1 MAAEV
6 ETFAFQAEINQLLS
20 LIINTFYSNK
30 EIFLRELISNAS
42 DALDK
47 IRYQSL
53 TDASVLDA
61 EPNLEIHI
69 VPDKANNTLTIVDTG
84 IGMTKADLINNL
96 GTIAKSGTKAFMEA
110 LQAGADISMIG
121 QFGVGF
127 YSAYLVAE
135 KVVVTSKSNDDEQYT
150 WESAAGGSFTVSPDA
165 PEAKRIG
172 RGTRIVLTM
181 KEDMA
186 EYLEE
191 RRLKDLV
198 KKHSEFV
205 GFPIKL
211 YVEKTQEK
219 EVTDDDDD
227 DDEEG
232 DEDDDAPKVEDVDEA
247 ETKKE
252 KKTKKIKEVTHEWDH
267 LNGQKPIW
275 MRKPDEVTQE
285 EYAAFYKSLDERL
298 GGPRRGQAL
307 FRRGPARVPVGALRA
322 APRALRHVRGREQ
335 EEVQQHQ
342 AVRAPRLHH
351 GQLRGPHARVPD
363 VCQGH
368 RRLRGPPAQHLA
380 RDAAAEQD
388 SESDQEELGE
398 EVHRALQ
405 RDR

>member
-1 MAAEV
+1 MNRIEPRSGVAFELPKGAQLTVCDPEGSQVSDLLAYNAQDVREV
-6 ETFAFQAEINQLLS
+6 
-20 LIINTFYSNK
+20 
-30 EIFLRELISNAS
+30 ISNGS

-47 IRYQSL
+47 IRFVAVSDK
-53 TDASVLDA
+53 TALDSKK
-61 EPNLEIHI
+61 ELEIRI
-69 VPDKANNTLTIVDTG
+69 SFDKDARTLTIRDSGV
-84 IGMTKADLINNL
+84 GMTKADLVANL
-96 GTIAKSGTKAFMEA
+96 GTVAKSGTTNFVEA
-110 LQAGADISMIG
+110 MSGDQGGDLSLIG

-165 PEAKRIG
+165 PEAKRLG

-227 DDEEG
+227 DEEEG

-285 EYAAFYKSLDERL
+285 EYAAFYKSLTNDWEDHAAVKHFSVEGQLEFRSVL
-298 GGPRRGQAL
+298 FVPRR
-307 FRRGPARVPVGALRA
+307 
-322 APRALRHVRGREQ
+322 APFDMFEG
-335 EEVQQHQ
+335 
-342 AVRAPRLHH
+342 
-351 GQLRGPHARVPD
+351 GNKKKFNNI
-363 VCQGH
+363 
-368 RRLRGPPAQHLA
+368 
-380 RDAAAEQD
+380 
-388 SESDQEELGE
+388 
-398 EVHRALQ
+398 
-405 RDR
+405 